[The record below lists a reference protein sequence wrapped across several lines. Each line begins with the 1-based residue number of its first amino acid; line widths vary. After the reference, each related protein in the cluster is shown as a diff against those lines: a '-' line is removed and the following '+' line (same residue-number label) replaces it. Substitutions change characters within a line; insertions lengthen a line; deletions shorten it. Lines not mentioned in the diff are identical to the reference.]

1 MAVNVL
7 VSDCRGSAAA
17 STSGRRYVDVDVANL
32 EIRLSPVFEYLL
44 SFNLS
49 YGEVDC
55 PVKAGQEEKL
65 RDLLSSTVEVALE
78 TARGG
83 FLDAH
88 TLVLDALLFA
98 WVQSTR
104 IAVPCD
110 PFLARGKWRLS
121 TDMFVSLVK
130 NAGLED
136 NLRQK
141 LRNVPK
147 DAFTRLAAELQE
159 YDILR
164 NSHDS
169 ARASTKRGLQ
179 DEADKILCASTVS
192 TYYLRGESWSKCKQ
206 SVSQWERLNG
216 SSLSAIDVAS
226 AIDIAC
232 RAVNNRLP
240 SGRLTG
246 SMLLCSSRFY
256 ACRNAVRLED
266 FSHAIVERELIAILN
281 RITGDT
287 WLGNEEGHTKRSS
300 VGEKDIFLAAELF
313 NPVLTAPRMTLSRL
327 IQIAMKHSSQAP
339 FLLSAFSI
347 QPGLARMR
355 IEPTE
360 PPFMLTL
367 LARVLRKPLSEFGGF
382 NQLLGIRQFAVA
394 LFQRKYVHDSSGVRD
409 ADPDNFGQRLT
420 NARRSHL
427 DPREGLLM
435 TVLPVLSNATF
446 CQSNDSRRE
455 ARGSGSGSE
464 GEFRALEIL
473 YSLLVGH
480 ECELA
485 VLDDLCLSSDGLK
498 LFKATFPGG
507 ILLTLA
513 SYVDSTR
520 GGDMM
525 GFPPSGTGGLRK
537 VASMRAAQDRA
548 RDLATS
554 LLRSC
559 VKALREA
566 PPFTHQRFSV
576 IDGASSLLMSLAI
589 ADAAAATLLT
599 WHTRLLLEPVMS
611 DVRKLYPEPRRTS
624 PSAPRFEEQG
634 FASANG
640 SCGIVTRLAVVFGDL
655 IRLCSTRAF
664 SSADILNQL
673 RGEGERNY
681 AAGDGI
687 EMLRNA
693 DSPSSLRSALLMA
706 CIWTL
711 PGCTMKEFGVV
722 IWEFL
727 PGVLSFV
734 RTRSNNSKVPPADV
748 LALAPQI
755 VVDFLTRV
763 LLTCLSNLDARLPVT
778 AGREELERIQMLS
791 RQLATAINVSEMRHK
806 ALGISASTFY
816 LKCVAA
822 VLTRVEGM
830 HFLRQTKQIIISTV
844 LDQVG
849 KLSTVSGLTAFD
861 ILRSHGL
868 GSMLNA
874 QSRSSGL

>member
-1 MAVNVL
+1 M
-7 VSDCRGSAAA
+7 
-17 STSGRRYVDVDVANL
+17 DVANL

-49 YGEVDC
+49 YDEVDC
-55 PVKAGQEEKL
+55 TVKAAQEENL
-65 RDLLSSTVEVALE
+65 RVLLSSTLKVALE

-88 TLVLDALLFA
+88 TLVLDALFFA
-98 WVQSTR
+98 WVKSMR
-104 IAVPCD
+104 IVVPCD

-130 NAGLED
+130 DAGLEGD
-136 NLRQK
+136 LRQK
-141 LRNVPK
+141 LRNVPE
-147 DAFTRLAAELQE
+147 DVFTQLAAELQE

-169 ARASTKRGLQ
+169 AHASIERGLQ
-179 DEADKILCASTVS
+179 DEADKILCASTVP
-192 TYYLRGESWSKCKQ
+192 TYYLRGESWSTCKQ

-226 AIDIAC
+226 AVDIAC
-232 RAVNNRLP
+232 RAINNRLL

-246 SMLLCSSRFY
+246 SMLLCSSRFH
-256 ACRNAVRLED
+256 ASRNAVRLEETR
-266 FSHAIVERELIAILN
+266 HATVERELIAVLN
-281 RITGDT
+281 RITGDS
-287 WLGNEEGHTKRSS
+287 WLGNEQGHTKCSS
-300 VGEKDIFLAAELF
+300 VGEENIFLAAELF
-313 NPVLTAPRMTLSRL
+313 NPLLTAPQMTLSRL

-339 FLLSAFSI
+339 FLLSAFST
-347 QPGLARMR
+347 QPGLARMQ

-367 LARVLRKPLSEFGGF
+367 LARVLRNPPSELGGF

-394 LFQRKYVHDSSGVRD
+394 LFQRKCLPNVHDSSGVRD
-409 ADPDNFGQRLT
+409 ADPGNFGQRLT
-420 NARRSHL
+420 IARRSHL

-455 ARGSGSGSE
+455 ARAPRSGSE

-473 YSLLVGH
+473 FSLLVGH

-485 VLDDLCLSSDGLK
+485 VLDDLPLSSDGLK

-507 ILLTLA
+507 ILLMLA
-513 SYVDSTR
+513 SYVDSR
-520 GGDMM
+520 GGDRM
-525 GFPPSGTGGLRK
+525 GSPPSGSGGLRK
-537 VASMRAAQDRA
+537 VASASMRAAQDRA

-559 VKALREA
+559 VKALKEA
-566 PPFTHQRFSV
+566 PPFTYHRLTV
-576 IDGASSLLMSLAI
+576 INGASSLLMSLAI
-589 ADAAAATLLT
+589 ADAAAATQLT

-611 DVRKLYPEPRRTS
+611 EVRKLYPEPRRTS
-624 PSAPRFEEQG
+624 PSPPQFEEQG

-655 IRLCSTRAF
+655 IRLCSTRALN
-664 SSADILNQL
+664 SADVLNQL
-673 RGEGERNY
+673 RGEGERNNTT
-681 AAGDGI
+681 GDGI

-706 CIWTL
+706 CTWAL

-722 IWEFL
+722 LQDFL

-734 RTRSNNSKVPPADV
+734 RTRSNNSEVPPVDV
-748 LALAPQI
+748 VALTSPI

-763 LLTCLSNLDARLPVT
+763 LLTCLSNLDAHLSVT
-778 AGREELERIQMLS
+778 AGREELETIQILS
-791 RQLATAINVSEMRHK
+791 RQLATAINVSEIGHEARGV
-806 ALGISASTFY
+806 LASTFY
-816 LKCVAA
+816 LKCLAA
-822 VLTRVEGM
+822 VLMQVEGM
-830 HFLRQTKQIIISTV
+830 HLLRQTKQIIISTV

-849 KLSTVSGLTAFD
+849 KLSTVSRLAAFD

-868 GSMLNA
+868 GSMLRNDCTA
-874 QSRSSGL
+874 QGQWCSPGL